1 MEALKRSLAQDAEPE
16 PKKGTASKPKPGKAV
31 PDRRQRALL
40 LPVSGGTGKM
50 EVAGAEPQTST
61 AAKRRKKAG

>member
-16 PKKGTASKPKPGKAV
+16 PKKVSASKPKRAKAV
-31 PDRRQRALL
+31 ERRQAALL
-40 LPVSGGTGKM
+40 LPVPGGRGKT